1 MKTTIHKVL
10 AVLLIGLAAGC
21 QANSVPSSEYVAR
34 YAENQEITGKE
45 KQELIGSVHPGL
57 FTEVDR
63 ANSEA
68 RETAVPVVPKTG
80 ETITLPPGRYMIAGN
95 PTGNIYLLDKDG
107 KQVLREIVGDY
118 AGAHTLTVSVD
129 ESMTVRA
136 DGGYDS
142 VSVFLAETELRNAL
156 SAGVWKVGTDIAPG
170 VYTIST
176 DEIYGYLQ
184 ILEKGRDPVLH
195 ELIGGTAGKTES
207 RVELKEGQWLRVTK
221 TSTVVFNPAD

>member
-1 MKTTIHKVL
+1 MKTTMRNVL
-10 AVLLIGLAAGC
+10 LVLLISLSAGC
-21 QANSVPSSEYVAR
+21 QTKSVPSSESVVR

-95 PTGNIYLLDKDG
+95 PTGNIYVLDKDG
-107 KQVLREIVGDY
+107 KQILREIVGDY

-142 VSVFLAETELRNAL
+142 VSVFPAETEPRNTL
-156 SAGVWKVGTDIAPG
+156 SAGVWKVGTDIDPG

-176 DEIYGYLQ
+176 DELYGYLQ
-184 ILEKGRDPVLH
+184 ILERGKDPILY
-195 ELIGGTAGKTES
+195 ELIGGTSGKTES
-207 RVELKEGQWLRVTK
+207 RVELREGQWLRVTK